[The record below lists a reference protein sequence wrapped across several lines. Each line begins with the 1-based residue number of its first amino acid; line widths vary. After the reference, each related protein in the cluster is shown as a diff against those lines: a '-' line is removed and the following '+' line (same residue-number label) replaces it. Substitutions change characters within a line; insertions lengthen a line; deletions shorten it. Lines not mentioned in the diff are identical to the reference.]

1 MKLSKRGRR
10 EGWSRLRVV
19 LVVGGLAVLSAA
31 VAVVTRRRS
40 TAACVMLDPRRNCL
54 A

>member
-1 MKLSKRGRR
+1 MNGEAAR
-10 EGWSRLRVV
+10 ERIEVPIACNW
-19 LVVGGLAVLSAA
+19 AA
-31 VAVVTRRRS
+31 LTAEQQERQRALLGQL